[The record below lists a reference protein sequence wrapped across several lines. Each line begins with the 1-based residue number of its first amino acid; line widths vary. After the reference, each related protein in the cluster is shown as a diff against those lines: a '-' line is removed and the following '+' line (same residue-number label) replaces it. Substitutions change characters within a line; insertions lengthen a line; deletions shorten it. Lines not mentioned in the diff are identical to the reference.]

1 MQETTSTDKKQH
13 ILDTAE
19 GLFSKNGFDA
29 TSTREIAETAGVNV
43 AMISYYFG
51 SKENLLVAIVQRFS
65 NEIRTLIQL
74 AYDSESHPAKRMRK
88 ITEAYLNY
96 SFEHP
101 DPIMIAHRELGVSM
115 RPTLQSTIQ
124 ETYTHVR
131 EMVSSTLIQ
140 GQEQGIYRSFDISLL
155 IQGIGSMVDSMTIEL
170 YTYKRANVDLC
181 SFNLVDITDPEGRNQ
196 IKEFIIDMIER
207 FLKND

>member
-1 MQETTSTDKKQH
+1 MQESTSTDKKQH
-13 ILDTAE
+13 IMDTAE
-19 GLFSKNGFDA
+19 SLFSKNGFDA

-51 SKENLLVAIVQRFS
+51 SKENLLVSIIQRFS
-65 NEIRTLIQL
+65 HEIRNRIQA
-74 AYDSESHPAKRMRK
+74 AYNLESCPSKRMRR
-88 ITEAYLNY
+88 ITEAYLDY

-115 RPTLQSTIQ
+115 RPSLQTTIQ

-140 GQEQGIYRSFDISLL
+140 GQEQGLYRSVDISLL

-170 YTYKRANVDLC
+170 HTYKRAEIDLC
-181 SFNLVDITDPEGRNQ
+181 AFNLVDITDPDGRLQ
-196 IKEFIIDMIER
+196 IKEFIIDLIER
-207 FLKND
+207 FLKKD

>member
-19 GLFSKNGFDA
+19 ALFSKNGFDA

-51 SKENLLVAIVQRFS
+51 SKENLLFAIIERFS
-65 NEIRTLIQL
+65 QEIRTRIKH
-74 AYDSESHPAKRMRK
+74 AYDSEVHPNERMKK
-88 ITEAYLNY
+88 ITRAYLDF

-131 EMVSSTLIQ
+131 EMVSSTLIE
-140 GQEQGIYRSFDISLL
+140 GQERGIYRSVDVSLL
-155 IQGIGSMVDSMTIEL
+155 IQGIGSMADSMTIEL
-170 YTYKRANVDLC
+170 YTYKRANIDLC
-181 SFNLVDITDPEGRNQ
+181 AFNLVDISDPTGRERV
-196 IKEFIIDMIER
+196 KDFIIDMIER
-207 FLKND
+207 FLKKD

>member
-13 ILDTAE
+13 IMDTAE

-65 NEIRTLIQL
+65 NEIRYRIQQ
-74 AYDSESHPAKRMRK
+74 AYESESHPNERMKK
-88 ITEAYLNY
+88 ITRAYLDY

-131 EMVSSTLIQ
+131 EMVNSTLIQ
-140 GQEQGIYRSFDISLL
+140 GQEQGMYRQVDNSLL

-170 YTYKRANVDLC
+170 YTYKRAEVDLC
-181 SFNLVDITDPEGRNQ
+181 EFSMIDITDPKGRDK
-196 IKEFIIDMIER
+196 IKEFITEMIER
-207 FLKND
+207 YLKKD